1 MSAAI
6 RTQANFVTS
15 DSPLIVRVA
24 DDFSRFPGP
33 RFKSDGPFSGQE
45 FRETLLEPK
54 FLEARERQAELMID
68 LDGAVGYPT
77 SFLEESFGGL
87 ARLYGA
93 EVVLKHLRFHSTDEP
108 GLEREITSYISD
120 IASK

>member
-6 RTQANFVTS
+6 KTQANFVNS
-15 DSPLIVRVA
+15 NSPLVVRVA
-24 DDFSRFPGP
+24 EDFSRYPEP
-33 RFKSDGPFSGQE
+33 RFKSDGPYSGEE
-45 FRETLLEPK
+45 FRQLLLEPK
-54 FLEARERQAELMID
+54 FLEAQERQAELIID

-87 ARLYGA
+87 ARDYGA
-93 EVVLKHLRFHSTDEP
+93 DAVLKHLRFYSTDEP